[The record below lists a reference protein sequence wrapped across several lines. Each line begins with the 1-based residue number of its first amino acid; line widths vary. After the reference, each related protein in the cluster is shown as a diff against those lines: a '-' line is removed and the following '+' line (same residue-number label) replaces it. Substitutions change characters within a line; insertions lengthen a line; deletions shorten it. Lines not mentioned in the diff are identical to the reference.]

1 MANGKTRKNPKII
14 RLYARYNALA
24 AQLKGIGLILQGTIT
39 ERIIEPLNNKE
50 KVYGPYYQWT
60 RKIRAKTITVNLSH
74 SQVKEYQTAI
84 DNNRKLETTI
94 KDMRE
99 LSLKIC
105 AATTAGVIKRKSR
118 KIAG

>member
-1 MANGKTRKNPKII
+1 MANGKARKNPRII

-39 ERIIEPLNNKE
+39 ERIIEPLDNKE

-60 RKIRAKTITVNLSH
+60 RKIRAKTVTVNLSH
-74 SQVKEYQTAI
+74 SQVKEYQAAI
-84 DNNRKLETTI
+84 NNNKRLEKTTR
-94 KDMRE
+94 DMRN

-105 AATTAGVIKRKSR
+105 DVTTAGVIKRKSI

>member
-14 RLYARYNALA
+14 HLYARYNALA
-24 AQLKGIGLILQGTIT
+24 AQLKGIRLILQGTIT
-39 ERIIEPLNNKE
+39 KRIIEPLDNKE

-60 RKIRAKTITVNLSH
+60 RKIRAQTVTVNLSH
-74 SQVKEYQTAI
+74 SQVKEYQAAI
-84 DNNRKLETTI
+84 NNNKRLEKTI
-94 KDMRE
+94 KDMRN

-105 AATTAGVIKRKSR
+105 DVTTAGVIKRKSR